1 MCLNIFTLDTFLIL
15 VERVNL
21 KSGPCLDSIIP
32 FRSDFIWEDFSE
44 WGGGG
49 WEHWYYKNLKYQWL
63 KGKEDIEVG
72 RWSEFYI
79 FIAFKIRIV
88 SNLIKE
94 LKHLYCILIF

>member
-44 WGGGG
+44 WGGGRMRALILQ
-49 WEHWYYKNLKYQWL
+49 E
-63 KGKEDIEVG
+63 
-72 RWSEFYI
+72 
-79 FIAFKIRIV
+79 FKISMIEGQGRYRSWQMVRI
-88 SNLIKE
+88 L
-94 LKHLYCILIF
+94 HFYCI